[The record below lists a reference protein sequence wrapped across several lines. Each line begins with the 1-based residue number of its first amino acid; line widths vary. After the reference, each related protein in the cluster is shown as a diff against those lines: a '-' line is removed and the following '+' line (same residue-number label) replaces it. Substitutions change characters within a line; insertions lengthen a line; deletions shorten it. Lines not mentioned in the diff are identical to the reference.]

1 MFSAHEAASSVALER
16 PFRMSNDSD
25 QGFSIQLNGVPY
37 SIDGDTRLLALVEK
51 LNIRRGRI
59 AIELNQSVVP
69 KAEWARV
76 SLKPGDKVEI
86 VNFVGGG

>member
-1 MFSAHEAASSVALER
+1 MAT
-16 PFRMSNDSD
+16 NSD
-25 QGFSIQLNGVPY
+25 QRFSIELNGEPY
-37 SIDGDTRLLALVEK
+37 PVGRDTRLVALIEH
-51 LNIRRGRI
+51 LNLRGGRI

-69 KAEWARV
+69 KAEWAGI